1 MKKVFS
7 LIIVGVVLTAAL
19 MAFDGN
25 TSASLA
31 YTFEEGEHDLGLSS
45 QSVGYFGSGKV
56 GYFIGVDADFNIKDE
71 SDWNVGMIIGP
82 SFRYAFTDAGV
93 TATVALGVSAEGSAE
108 LFAFGV
114 GGYAGGDWQ
123 ITDHFGLGVGVK
135 LGNNFVSVPF
145 SNTELTVVSRFYVT
159 PVIGVHFY
167 Y

>member
-7 LIIVGVVLTAAL
+7 LIIVGVVMTTAL

-31 YTFEEGEHDLGLSS
+31 YTFEEGEHDMGLSS
-45 QSVGYFGSGKV
+45 QSVGYFGSSNI
-56 GYFIGVDADFNIKDE
+56 GYFIGVDADFNLKDV

-82 SFRYAFTDAGV
+82 SFRYYFVDAGV
-93 TATVALGVSAEGSAE
+93 TATVAIGVSAEGSKE

-114 GGYAGGDWQ
+114 SGYAGGDWKM
-123 ITDHFGLGVGVK
+123 TDHFGLGVGVK
-135 LGNNFVSVPF
+135 LGNNFVSLPF
-145 SNTELTVVSRFYVT
+145 SSSELTVASRFYVT
-159 PVIGVHFY
+159 PVIGVNLY

>member
-7 LIIVGVVLTAAL
+7 ILLVSVVLISAL

-31 YTFEEGEHDLGLSS
+31 YSFEDGNNMGLSS
-45 QSVGYFGSGKV
+45 ENTGYFGSSNL
-56 GYFIGVDADFNIKDE
+56 GYYVGVDAVFDLTDI
-71 SDWNVGMIIGP
+71 SDWNVGMIVGP
-82 SFRYAFTDAGV
+82 SCRYSFVDAGV
-93 TATVALGVSAEGSAE
+93 TATLALGVSAEGSKD

-114 GGYAGGDWQ
+114 GAYAGGDWS

-135 LGNNFVSVPF
+135 VGNNFVSLPYE
-145 SNTELTVVSRFYVT
+145 TKELTLSSRFYVT
-159 PVIGVHFY
+159 PVIGVQFY